1 MNDNR
6 APSVKNLE
14 SVPFAKDK
22 VFSQTFFKKLVG
34 CRAKPYSLF
43 MLVPTRAKRRL
54 LGNFLQ
60 VKKVSQ
66 KLPISVKFIINY
78 FFIFKLKLL

>member
-14 SVPFAKDK
+14 SVPFAEDK
-22 VFSQTFFKKLVG
+22 VFGQTFFKKLVG

-43 MLVPTRAKRRL
+43 MLVPTRAKHRL
-54 LGNFLQ
+54 WKNFSQ
-60 VKKVSQ
+60 KKKVFPKTSD
-66 KLPISVKFIINY
+66 FC
-78 FFIFKLKLL
+78 